1 MLYFVSTKP
10 GSVLAVSITLPKW
23 IGSLF
28 LLCQMRMPGLDLA
41 FQGSI
46 SLKKKKKIVTQTS
59 KKEIH
64 HILLFD
70 ASVEFSI
77 CKKLLCMFSILNITP
92 FNFSV
97 TVVGYCAF
105 WFGGEKGRIIYHDD
119 RLGICKWVYLAD
131 FVEG

>member
-1 MLYFVSTKP
+1 
-10 GSVLAVSITLPKW
+10 
-23 IGSLF
+23 
-28 LLCQMRMPGLDLA
+28 
-41 FQGSI
+41 
-46 SLKKKKKIVTQTS
+46 
-59 KKEIH
+59 
-64 HILLFD
+64 
-70 ASVEFSI
+70 
-77 CKKLLCMFSILNITP
+77 MFSILNITP

>member
-1 MLYFVSTKP
+1 MTISFNSHGKVIYLVI
-10 GSVLAVSITLPKW
+10 VM
-23 IGSLF
+23 F
-28 LLCQMRMPGLDLA
+28 LW
-41 FQGSI
+41 
-46 SLKKKKKIVTQTS
+46 VY
-59 KKEIH
+59 
-64 HILLFD
+64 ILLFD

>member
-1 MLYFVSTKP
+1 MRGKLIVIEGTECSGKETQ
-10 GSVLAVSITLPKW
+10 AN
-23 IGSLF
+23 
-28 LLCQMRMPGLDLA
+28 LLSRKLNE
-41 FQGSI
+41 
-46 SLKKKKKIVTQTS
+46 KKIVTQTS

-64 HILLFD
+64 HVLLFD